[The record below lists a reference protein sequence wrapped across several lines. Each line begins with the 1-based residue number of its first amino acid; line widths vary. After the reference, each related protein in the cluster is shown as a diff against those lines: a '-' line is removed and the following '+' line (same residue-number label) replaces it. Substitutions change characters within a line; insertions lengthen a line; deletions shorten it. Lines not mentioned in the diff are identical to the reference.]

1 MRDHELLRFWEAC
14 VLAALASGRK
24 TGPEAVA
31 QADLLV
37 QDYAKRRREMPQ
49 QQDEEHGVRVREP
62 GA

>member
-1 MRDHELLRFWEAC
+1 MKDLEQFRFWEGC

-37 QDYAKRRREMPQ
+37 QDHEKRWREMAQ
-49 QQDEEHGVRVREP
+49 QQDEEHGVRVRES

>member
-1 MRDHELLRFWEAC
+1 LKDHEALHFWEAC

-24 TGPEAVA
+24 TGPEAVE

-37 QDYAKRRREMPQ
+37 KEQAKRRREIDAQRAPDREMPL
-49 QQDEEHGVRVREP
+49 RES